1 MNFAFEKDTKLIISR
16 CKLLEEINY
25 VNLALSIFILLG
37 ILVSYLSQHYRIISR
52 RTSEGISP
60 FFILLGATSGT
71 CALAN
76 VLTLPASRADILC
89 CKIVTLF
96 ECSAGLLG
104 ILQIFVQWLCFS
116 IIVLLFLVFFPQ
128 DLEISEENDSV
139 KYTRKTAVVVTC
151 ICLAH
156 ALVVVII
163 STCLVLFRPT
173 YLGAWADFL
182 GILAAVLSIIQYLP
196 QIWTTWKLGHVGS
209 LSIPMMLIQ
218 TPGSFV
224 WAGSLAERLGT
235 GGWSTW
241 GVFLMTGCLQGSLLV
256 MGIFFELR
264 RRNSSIE
271 DMLQSDFHEII
282 PESGG
287 PVTPESPEY
296 SRVLETTPLLGGRR
310 KNRKN
315 RKIRRRS

>member
-1 MNFAFEKDTKLIISR
+1 MNFIFEKDTKSFNSR
-16 CKLLEEINY
+16 CKLLQEINY
-25 VNLALSIFILLG
+25 VNLVLSIFILLG

-76 VLTLPASRADILC
+76 VLTLPASRDDISC
-89 CKIVTLF
+89 CNIVTLF
-96 ECSAGLLG
+96 ECTAGLLG

-128 DLEISEENDSV
+128 DSEISEEDVSF
-139 KYTRKTAVVVTC
+139 KYTRKTAGVVAS
-151 ICLAH
+151 ICLSH
-156 ALVVVII
+156 ALVVLII
-163 STCLVLFRPT
+163 STCLLLFRPS

-182 GILAAVLSIIQYLP
+182 GVLAAVLSIIQYLP
-196 QIWTTWKLGHVGS
+196 QLWTTWTLGHVGS

-224 WAGSLAERLGT
+224 WAGSLAVRLGT
-235 GGWSTW
+235 DGWSTW

-256 MGIFFELR
+256 MGVYYELR

-271 DMLQSDFHEII
+271 NMLQSEFHGVVT
-282 PESGG
+282 ESSS
-287 PVTPESPEY
+287 PVTPKPSESPIIQE
-296 SRVLETTPLLGGRR
+296 STPLLSGRK
-310 KNRKN
+310 KNRKL
-315 RKIRRRS
+315 RRRS